1 MLGIWLLISSLFPK
15 WVVRIDDAITHFIT
29 YSSAFLQNKIHGTH
43 VTVGGPHVNLPWSL
57 IENNRQVVGIGG
69 ACNGRD
75 LLLFFVVFLWSLPLG
90 DFEDKMAFSFLGIIS
105 IFIFNILRIYGLFQ
119 VALVAPEFFQF
130 LHKYLFQSFM
140 YLDMYI
146 LWRWYIKYSIKSNVR
161 E

>member
-1 MLGIWLLISSLFPK
+1 MGIWLIISTLFPA
-15 WVVRIDDAITHFIT
+15 WVMRLDEAITHFIT
-29 YSSAFLQNKIHGTH
+29 YASAILQNAIHGTH
-43 VTVGGPHVNLPWSL
+43 VTVGGPKTNMPWSL
-57 IENNRQVVGIGG
+57 VENDCQVVRIGG

-75 LLLFFVVFLWSLPLG
+75 LLLFFIVFLWALPMG
-90 DFEDKMAFSFLGIIS
+90 NFEDKMAFSFLGIIS
-105 IFIFNILRIYGLFQ
+105 IFVFNILRIYGLFQ

-146 LWRWYIKYSIKSNVR
+146 LWRWYIKFSTKPHVT